1 MNKHRANLRLW
12 VLGLALALLS
22 CFGCRGTENQDSSVS
37 SKEES
42 EKNKL
47 VSFDDPEPLP
57 FGIEVNRMLVKP
69 GHIAEVQQNFKPGDK
84 DLQGRIEGQT
94 VTRTGAPLPVPGT
107 RWSLNYTRDVSLPSN
122 QAKRF
127 DLRFFISPVY
137 QQEDSA
143 ISNRP
148 TLRTMIV
155 DRSLGTPLTSP
166 KLTPTTPLTANQ
178 FFLVVMADK
187 VDEYQYLAKTDI
199 INWNS
204 VVTEPLPLAYQLVL
218 CKRNDSNWMIPS
230 SFFGWTSTAYVLWDD
245 VDPTLLTT
253 TQKQAM
259 IDWLHWGGQL
269 LISGPASWSRL
280 RGSFLEEYLPVLA
293 AESVAIDAPLVET
306 LNRNWALRIPKQGS
320 FNALTSPSLPGEAK
334 EATSITEKPDETS
347 EPDPSQENPGLTISD
362 DPSDIN
368 LLPIVPSE
376 DSPLD
381 TLGPL
386 PDRKMPALQIKLA
399 PQGSWIVGAEN
410 LACERMIGRGR
421 IVMTSIPLS
430 EPYFARWSSFPGFI
444 NAVLLRR
451 PARQWS
457 ESSFSAKQ
465 SWESSKLQGREL
477 DSKIATRLRIAS
489 RDADNSGS
497 PKSASS
503 GSGIADSW
511 RGDEANGICSWNSD
525 SRVSDEAKTILK
537 NVAGIN
543 VPKLSTIFGLLL
555 GYLLALVP
563 MNWLVFHLLGKREWA
578 WAAVPFISLAGVAT
592 VTYVAQ
598 LDIGFVSSYTEV
610 AVVEAYAN
618 HPRSHVT
625 RYSALYTSLS
635 TPYEVTLQSDSGI
648 TVPMIS
654 RTSEFASPLI
664 ETIDFDY
671 SSTDGNRIYPLNV
684 LSNATTLLHT
694 EQLIDMGGT
703 FNYSTNDNSA
713 SFTIQNQ
720 TTATWQDVV
729 IIRKNREGFLE
740 AAILGTFE
748 AGSTKEGNFSK
759 RTLGLLD
766 KKWNWSLSPVA
777 SSSEASEGENT
788 TNQNETSSLSSEMAK
803 LLLIL
808 SGGKNLLP
816 GETRLLGHSDNP
828 PEGMTVRP
836 TGSSLLRKSY
846 LLVHLRS
853 EALPPPEKDVSLPTL
868 AASTR
873 IKEDLLDE
881 TELKE

>member
-1 MNKHRANLRLW
+1 MNKLGANLRRW

-37 SKEES
+37 SKEDS

-280 RGSFLEEYLPVLA
+280 RGSFLEEYLPVVS
-293 AESVAIDAPLVET
+293 AESVAVDAPLVEK
-306 LNRNWALRIPKQGS
+306 LNSNWALRIPKQGS
-320 FNALTSPSLPGEAK
+320 FNSLTT
-334 EATSITEKPDETS
+334 TSIATESKDSTPRSDKPDETPES
-347 EPDPSQENPGLTISD
+347 EPSQENPGLTISD

-368 LLPIVPSE
+368 LLPIVPTE

-381 TLGPL
+381 TL
-386 PDRKMPALQIKLA
+386 
-399 PQGSWIVGAEN
+399 
-410 LACERMIGRGR
+410 
-421 IVMTSIPLS
+421 
-430 EPYFARWSSFPGFI
+430 
-444 NAVLLRR
+444 
-451 PARQWS
+451 
-457 ESSFSAKQ
+457 
-465 SWESSKLQGREL
+465 
-477 DSKIATRLRIAS
+477 
-489 RDADNSGS
+489 
-497 PKSASS
+497 
-503 GSGIADSW
+503 
-511 RGDEANGICSWNSD
+511 
-525 SRVSDEAKTILK
+525 
-537 NVAGIN
+537 
-543 VPKLSTIFGLLL
+543 
-555 GYLLALVP
+555 
-563 MNWLVFHLLGKREWA
+563 
-578 WAAVPFISLAGVAT
+578 
-592 VTYVAQ
+592 
-598 LDIGFVSSYTEV
+598 
-610 AVVEAYAN
+610 
-618 HPRSHVT
+618 
-625 RYSALYTSLS
+625 
-635 TPYEVTLQSDSGI
+635 
-648 TVPMIS
+648 
-654 RTSEFASPLI
+654 
-664 ETIDFDY
+664 
-671 SSTDGNRIYPLNV
+671 
-684 LSNATTLLHT
+684 
-694 EQLIDMGGT
+694 
-703 FNYSTNDNSA
+703 
-713 SFTIQNQ
+713 
-720 TTATWQDVV
+720 
-729 IIRKNREGFLE
+729 
-740 AAILGTFE
+740 
-748 AGSTKEGNFSK
+748 
-759 RTLGLLD
+759 
-766 KKWNWSLSPVA
+766 
-777 SSSEASEGENT
+777 
-788 TNQNETSSLSSEMAK
+788 
-803 LLLIL
+803 
-808 SGGKNLLP
+808 
-816 GETRLLGHSDNP
+816 
-828 PEGMTVRP
+828 
-836 TGSSLLRKSY
+836 
-846 LLVHLRS
+846 
-853 EALPPPEKDVSLPTL
+853 
-868 AASTR
+868 
-873 IKEDLLDE
+873 
-881 TELKE
+881 